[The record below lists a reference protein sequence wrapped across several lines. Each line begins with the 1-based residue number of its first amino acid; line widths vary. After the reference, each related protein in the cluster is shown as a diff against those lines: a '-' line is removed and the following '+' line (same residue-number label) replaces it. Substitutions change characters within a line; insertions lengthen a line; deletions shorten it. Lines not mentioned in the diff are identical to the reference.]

1 MKKIIII
8 GGGLTG
14 LSAAY
19 FLEKENISYT
29 LIEKENTTGGLCK
42 TLSVNGYKFDYTGHL
57 LHLRSENI
65 KNILFDELNLKK
77 LLSRHKRMSKILI
90 SNRFVDYPFQANINQ
105 LPEKIKNECIEGFKR
120 RISNIDVVSFKDWV
134 KKYFGDGMGKYFFY
148 PYNEKL
154 WRMKCDKLSYEWTGR
169 YVPQVSLNDI
179 ENPPDQIGYNS
190 YFYYPRNSGIDIL
203 PQTIENK
210 LNSINMIKGEK
221 VLSINYQ
228 NKTIKTE
235 KETFKYDILINTS
248 PLNKFLDMC
257 SIENDLKVLS
267 VFNLNIGFNKTTDD
281 SIHWIYFPEEKFSF
295 YRSGFY
301 SHFNSNMAPAGKDS
315 IYVEISYK
323 GDSIKLKNGILE
335 RDEIENNLF
344 IRSILNQLKD
354 AGIANGEIDL
364 VHVNKIKPAY
374 VIYDF
379 YRKNNLD
386 KFLKQLEENEI
397 YSIGRYGSWI
407 YNSME
412 DNILQAW
419 ETVEKIKKLHL

>member
-235 KETFKYDILINTS
+235 KET
-248 PLNKFLDMC
+248 
-257 SIENDLKVLS
+257 
-267 VFNLNIGFNKTTDD
+267 
-281 SIHWIYFPEEKFSF
+281 
-295 YRSGFY
+295 
-301 SHFNSNMAPAGKDS
+301 
-315 IYVEISYK
+315 
-323 GDSIKLKNGILE
+323 
-335 RDEIENNLF
+335 
-344 IRSILNQLKD
+344 
-354 AGIANGEIDL
+354 
-364 VHVNKIKPAY
+364 
-374 VIYDF
+374 
-379 YRKNNLD
+379 
-386 KFLKQLEENEI
+386 
-397 YSIGRYGSWI
+397 
-407 YNSME
+407 
-412 DNILQAW
+412 
-419 ETVEKIKKLHL
+419 